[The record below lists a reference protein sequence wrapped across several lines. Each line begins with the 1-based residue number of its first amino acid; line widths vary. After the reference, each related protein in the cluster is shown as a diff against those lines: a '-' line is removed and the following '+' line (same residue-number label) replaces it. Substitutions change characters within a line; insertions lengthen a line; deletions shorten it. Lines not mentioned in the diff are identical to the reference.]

1 MDFTIA
7 DITGSLG
14 VFIILLA
21 FILNLSAKLAANNII
36 YILMNVIGG
45 ALSCLA
51 AILINYIPFIILEA
65 AWTMFS
71 IIGLIKYFTKRK
83 T

>member
-7 DITGSLG
+7 DIIGSTG

-21 FILNLSAKLAANNII
+21 FTLNLSAKLAANNIF

-65 AWTMFS
+65 AWTLFS
-71 IIGLIKYFTKRK
+71 ILGLIKYFTKK
-83 T
+83 GT